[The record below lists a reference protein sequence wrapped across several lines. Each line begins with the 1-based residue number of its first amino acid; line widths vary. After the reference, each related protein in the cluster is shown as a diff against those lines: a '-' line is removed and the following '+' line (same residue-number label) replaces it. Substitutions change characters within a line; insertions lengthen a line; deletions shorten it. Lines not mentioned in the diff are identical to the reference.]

1 MHANLDLAQTLTGF
15 VKLLVYL
22 RYNALDVEAQ
32 VAVVQ
37 YLAVIPYLVE
47 TVLRRNFRLNQG
59 HQR

>member
-1 MHANLDLAQTLTGF
+1 MHANLDLAQTKTGF

>member
-1 MHANLDLAQTLTGF
+1 
-15 VKLLVYL
+15 
-22 RYNALDVEAQ
+22 
-32 VAVVQ
+32 VVQ